1 MDTNKYIETWKREE
15 QQPFSGWDFS
25 YLDGRM
31 LEDQA
36 PWSYTTRAAELMH
49 QSTSVIDLGTGGG
62 ERLLKLKEHWPR
74 KVVATEEYP
83 PNFKLASERLLPLGV
98 QVVDVS
104 QNMFTVMPFFD
115 GEFDLVL
122 NRHSG
127 FNPREVARILVP
139 GGTFFSQQI
148 HGLSWRDLKD
158 AFKAE
163 PQWPFAIPEFFL
175 PQLESAGMTIIDC
188 REWSGDI
195 TFTDVGALVYFL
207 KAVPWTVPEFSVETH
222 SKYLLQLQN
231 KLENGEPLTF
241 TQKRYLFEAR
251 KNKPE

>member
-1 MDTNKYIETWKREE
+1 MDTNKYIEAWKREE

-36 PWSYTTRAAELMH
+36 PWSYTTRAAELMNR
-49 QSTSVIDLGTGGG
+49 STSVIDLGTGGG
-62 ERLLKLKEHWPR
+62 ERLLKLKKRWPR

-83 PNFKLASERLLPLGV
+83 PNFKLASERLGPSGV

-104 QNMFTVMPFFD
+104 QNMFTVMPFTN

-139 GGTFFSQQI
+139 GGTFLTQQV
-148 HGLSWRDLKD
+148 HGMSLHDLKA
-158 AFKAE
+158 AFKAKS
-163 PQWPFAIPEFFL
+163 QWPFAIPEFFL

-188 REWSGDI
+188 REWSGKL
-195 TFTDVGALVYFL
+195 TFTDVRALVYYL
-207 KAVPWTVPEFSVETH
+207 KAVPWTVPGFLVETH
-222 SKYLLQLQN
+222 LTYLLRLQN
-231 KLENGEPLTF
+231 RLEKGEPLTF

-251 KNKPE
+251 KIQPE

>member
-1 MDTNKYIETWKREE
+1 MDTNKYIEAWKYEE

-31 LEDQA
+31 LEEQA

-62 ERLLKLKEHWPR
+62 ERLLKLKEHWPA

-98 QVVDVS
+98 QVFDVS
-104 QNMFTVMPFFD
+104 QNMFTVMPFHD
-115 GEFDLVL
+115 GEFGLVL

-127 FNPREVARILVP
+127 FNPREVARILAP

-148 HGLSWRDLKD
+148 HGLSWRDLKA
-158 AFKAE
+158 AFNAKS
-163 PQWPFAIPEFFL
+163 QWPFAIPEFFI

-188 REWSGDI
+188 REWSGNI
-195 TFTDVGALVYFL
+195 SFADVSALVYFL
-207 KAVPWTVPEFSVETH
+207 KAIPWMVPEFTVETH
-222 SKYLLQLQN
+222 LKYLLRFQN
-231 KLENGEPLTF
+231 RLDNGEPLTF
-241 TQKRYLFEAR
+241 TQRRYLFEAR
-251 KNKPE
+251 KD

>member
-104 QNMFTVMPFFD
+104 QNMFTVMPF
-115 GEFDLVL
+115 
-122 NRHSG
+122 
-127 FNPREVARILVP
+127 
-139 GGTFFSQQI
+139 
-148 HGLSWRDLKD
+148 
-158 AFKAE
+158 
-163 PQWPFAIPEFFL
+163 
-175 PQLESAGMTIIDC
+175 
-188 REWSGDI
+188 
-195 TFTDVGALVYFL
+195 
-207 KAVPWTVPEFSVETH
+207 
-222 SKYLLQLQN
+222 
-231 KLENGEPLTF
+231 
-241 TQKRYLFEAR
+241 
-251 KNKPE
+251 

>member
-1 MDTNKYIETWKREE
+1 MDTNKFIEIWKSEE

-62 ERLLKLKEHWPR
+62 ERLLKLKEHWPA

-83 PNFKLASERLLPLGV
+83 PNFKLVTERLSLFGI

-104 QNMFTVMPFFD
+104 QNMFAVMPFTD

-127 FNPREVARILVP
+127 FNPREVARVLTS
-139 GGTFFSQQI
+139 GGTFFTQQM
-148 HGLSWRDLKD
+148 HGMSGRDLKAVFD
-158 AFKAE
+158 EK
-163 PQWPFAIPEFFL
+163 PHWPFTIPEFFS
-175 PQLESAGMTIIDC
+175 PQLESAGMTIIDN
-188 REWSGDI
+188 REWSGKL
-195 TFTDVGALVYFL
+195 TFTDVGALVYYL
-207 KAVPWTVPEFSVETH
+207 KAVPWVIPGFSAETH
-222 SKYLLQLQN
+222 SKYLFRLQD
-231 KLENGEPLTF
+231 KLENGESLTF
-241 TQKRYLFEAR
+241 TQRRYLIEAR
-251 KNKPE
+251 KE

>member
-1 MDTNKYIETWKREE
+1 MDTNKYIETWKYEE
-15 QQPFSGWDFS
+15 RQPFSGWDFS

-49 QSTSVIDLGTGGG
+49 QSSSLIDLGTGGG

-83 PNFKLASERLLPLGV
+83 PNFKLASERLLPLDV
-98 QVVDVS
+98 QVFDVS
-104 QNMFTVMPFFD
+104 QNMFTVMPFTD

-127 FNPREVARILVP
+127 FNPREVARILSS

-148 HGLSWRDLKD
+148 HGFSWRDLKA
-158 AFKAE
+158 AFKAKS
-163 PQWPFAIPEFFL
+163 QWPYAIPEFFL

-188 REWSGDI
+188 REWSGNI

-207 KAVPWTVPEFSVETH
+207 KAVPWTVSGFTVETH
-222 SKYLLQLQN
+222 LNYLLKLQN
-231 KLENGEPLTF
+231 KLEKGEQLTF
-241 TQKRYLFEAR
+241 TQRRYLFEAR
-251 KNKPE
+251 KD

>member
-1 MDTNKYIETWKREE
+1 MDTNKYIEAWKYEE

-31 LEDQA
+31 LEEQA

-62 ERLLKLKEHWPR
+62 ERLLKLKEHWPA

-83 PNFKLASERLLPLGV
+83 PNFKLASERLGPSGV

-104 QNMFTVMPFFD
+104 QNMFTVMPFTD

-127 FNPREVARILVP
+127 FNPREVARILAP

-148 HGLSWRDLKD
+148 HGLSWRDLKA
-158 AFKAE
+158 AFNAKS
-163 PQWPFAIPEFFL
+163 QWPFAIPEFFL

-188 REWSGDI
+188 REWSGNI
-195 TFTDVGALVYFL
+195 SFADVSALVYFL
-207 KAVPWTVPEFSVETH
+207 KAIPWMVPEFTVETH
-222 SKYLLQLQN
+222 LKYLLRFQN
-231 KLENGEPLTF
+231 RLDNGEPLTF
-241 TQKRYLFEAR
+241 TQRRYLFEAR
-251 KNKPE
+251 KD